1 MSVVKPFLPAQLRE
15 RASLQPD
22 DTAFTFIDYDL
33 SWDGIAKSLTWPQ
46 LHRRVRNLAR
56 ELRLRASPGDR
67 AVISAPQG
75 LDYVVGFLG
84 ALEAGLIAVPLS
96 VPFGGVTDARFDSV
110 LHDSAPAVVLT
121 TSAVATVVSMHVAT
135 QPGGSVR
142 SVLEIDLLDL
152 DAPVR
157 SAGSSDVYHEIAYL
171 QYTSGSTREPAGV
184 MITHNNLK
192 VNFDQLMR
200 GYFPR
205 SGGVGPSDM
214 TVASWLPFYHD
225 LGLLLG
231 ICAPLIVDSPATL
244 TSPVAFLQRPA
255 RWMQMLAD
263 GTSVFSAAPNFAFEL
278 ATRKTTDDD
287 MAGLDLGRVSR
298 IVSGAERVQ
307 PATLK
312 RFAER
317 FARFNLDSAALQ
329 PAYGLAEATLYVA
342 TCDADRPPEIVAF
355 DSQKLVAGQATRCDS
370 GATPLVSYPAV
381 DSPAVRVVDPET
393 RTECPTGATGEIWV
407 HGGNVG
413 TGYWQRPRETE
424 HIFAARLV
432 QASTGTPE
440 GPWLRTGD
448 LGFISEGALFI
459 VGRIKDLLIVHG
471 QNHAP
476 DDIEAT
482 ISELTKGR
490 VAAIAVPEYGVEQ
503 LVVIMEIRGYSD
515 AQVLDKITAIK
526 REVTSAI
533 FNTHGIGVADLVPV
547 RPGSIPITTSGKIRR
562 SACIDQ
568 YRQKQFARLDSLSHL
583 EIPEGPDLRNE
594 DAGVP
599 KGRSDE
605 KPATPWYDL
614 EEKAATVRMVQ
625 ALRE

>member
-33 SWDGIAKSLTWPQ
+33 SWDGIAESLTWPQ
-46 LHRRVRNLAR
+46 LHRRVRNIAR
-56 ELRLRASPGDR
+56 ELRRCSSPGDR

-110 LHDSAPAVVLT
+110 LRDSAPAVVLT
-121 TSAVATVVSMHVAT
+121 TSAVAAAVTMHVAT
-135 QPGGSVR
+135 QPGESRR
-142 SVLEIDLLDL
+142 SVIEIDLLDL

-157 SAGSSDVYHEIAYL
+157 SAGRTDEYHEIAYL

-184 MITHNNLK
+184 MISHTNLK

-205 SGGVGPSDM
+205 SGGVGPPDM

-231 ICAPLIVDSPATL
+231 ICAPLIVDTPAVL
-244 TSPVAFLQRPA
+244 ISPVAFLQRPA
-255 RWMQMLAD
+255 RWMQLLAAE
-263 GTSVFSAAPNFAFEL
+263 TPVFSAAPNFAFEL
-278 ATRKTTDDD
+278 ATRKTSDDD
-287 MAGLDLGRVSR
+287 MAGRDLGRVQT

-342 TCDADRPPEIVAF
+342 TCAADLPPEIVAF
-355 DSQKLVAGQATRCDS
+355 DSHNLVAGQATRCTS
-370 GATPLVSYPAV
+370 GGTPLVSYPALE
-381 DSPAVRVVDPET
+381 SPVVRVVDPET
-393 RTECPTGATGEIWV
+393 RTECAAGTTGEIWV
-407 HGGNVG
+407 HGDNVG
-413 TGYWQRPRETE
+413 LGYWQKPDETE
-424 HIFAARLV
+424 HTFAARLD
-432 QASTGTPE
+432 QPSNGTPE

-448 LGFISEGALFI
+448 LGFMSEGALFI
-459 VGRIKDLLIVHG
+459 VGRIKDLLIVYG

-482 ISELTKGR
+482 ISELTRGR

-503 LVVIMEIRGYSD
+503 LVAVMEIKIRSDSD
-515 AQVLDKITAIK
+515 AEVMDKITAVK

-533 FNTHGIGVADLVPV
+533 FNSHGIGVADLVPV
-547 RPGSIPITTSGKIRR
+547 PPGSIPITTSGKIRR

-568 YRQKQFARLDSLSHL
+568 YRQKQFARLDSANR
-583 EIPEGPDLRNE
+583 PEVPTAPDLGRKDSHDPGE
-594 DAGVP
+594 RTAAVP
-599 KGRSDE
+599 
-605 KPATPWYDL
+605 
-614 EEKAATVRMVQ
+614 MV
-625 ALRE
+625 